1 MEKKMSICLIC
12 CLLNVLS
19 GCGKSQDPALED
31 EKLHYTQAVDVLRA
45 VVDAY
50 TDEERFAMYGGDREH
65 AVMDAPGTFDV
76 SQVQEMED
84 VLGLPS
90 GLASDIE
97 EAASMVHMMNGN
109 VFTGAAYRLREGTD
123 QDAFAQAVKTALLEK
138 RWMCGQPDTMLVL
151 SVDHVYVIT
160 AYGEAGII
168 QTFKEKSMSVLK
180 ETKILMEAP
189 IV

>member
-1 MEKKMSICLIC
+1 MYKCRLTY
-12 CLLNVLS
+12 
-19 GCGKSQDPALED
+19 D
-31 EKLHYTQAVDVLRA
+31 EWKCIYR
-45 VVDAY
+45 
-50 TDEERFAMYGGDREH
+50 
-65 AVMDAPGTFDV
+65 
-76 SQVQEMED
+76 S
-84 VLGLPS
+84 GLPAQ
-90 GLASDIE
+90 GR
-97 EAASMVHMMNGN
+97 
-109 VFTGAAYRLREGTD
+109 YRRGCV
-123 QDAFAQAVKTALLEK
+123 AQAVKTALLEK

>member
-12 CLLNVLS
+12 CLLTVLS

-138 RWMCGQPDTMLVL
+138 RWMCGQPDTLIIIK
-151 SVDHVYVIT
+151 VDGSYVIT
-160 AYGEAGII
+160 AFGAADTIE
-168 QTFKEKSMSVLK
+168 TFKSNALSALEGAEV
-180 ETKILMEAP
+180 IIEAP
-189 IV
+189 IE

>member
-1 MEKKMSICLIC
+1 MSDLLFTNRVVWLWKK
-12 CLLNVLS
+12 S
-19 GCGKSQDPALED
+19 GSGSGRRKTAL
-31 EKLHYTQAVDVLRA
+31 HAGGRLRA

-160 AYGEAGII
+160 AFGEA
-168 QTFKEKSMSVLK
+168 
-180 ETKILMEAP
+180 
-189 IV
+189 

>member
-1 MEKKMSICLIC
+1 
-12 CLLNVLS
+12 
-19 GCGKSQDPALED
+19 
-31 EKLHYTQAVDVLRA
+31 
-45 VVDAY
+45 
-50 TDEERFAMYGGDREH
+50 
-65 AVMDAPGTFDV
+65 
-76 SQVQEMED
+76 
-84 VLGLPS
+84 
-90 GLASDIE
+90 
-97 EAASMVHMMNGN
+97 MMNGN